1 MQNCP
6 KCGHDLL
13 APVKTLVDIEKRKEL
28 VLNTVSD
35 SLGIPI
41 AIMTNCTR
49 RREVVFARQ
58 ISMIMLN
65 HFTEMSLKSI
75 GQIFNRDHTTVIHAK
90 ERLSDLCDTEPETKA
105 IVDNIRDQISEAVI

>member
-1 MQNCP
+1 MKNCP
-6 KCGHDLL
+6 NCGHDLL
-13 APVKTLVDIEKRKEL
+13 LPVKTHIDIEKRKTII
-28 VLNTVSD
+28 LNTVSD
-35 SLGIPI
+35 SLGISI
-41 AIMTNCTR
+41 VAMTNCTR

-58 ISMIMLN
+58 ISMRMLN

-75 GQIFNRDHTTVIHAK
+75 GQIFNRDHTTVIHAR